1 MLLVPLY
8 FVAAFA
14 VSGFLLLFVLCIL
27 LCVVLQWALLVAA
40 VAPVAALVT
49 AKSVDS
55 VVNMGIAPTYLLQ
68 PIFSSVLLLLLLLL
82 FCSLPSAT
90 RSASLWTFC
99 LSRICHAAAAAVDF
113 HCPVS
118 TRTLHLPPVAD

>member
-1 MLLVPLY
+1 M
-8 FVAAFA
+8 AAFA

-55 VVNMGIAPTYLLQ
+55 VVKYGDSPNLFAAANFQLSVASAALVAVL
-68 PIFSSVLLLLLLLL
+68 FSAI
-82 FCSLPSAT
+82 CH
-90 RSASLWTFC
+90 SLWTFC

-118 TRTLHLPPVAD
+118 TRTLHLPPVADFHLISS